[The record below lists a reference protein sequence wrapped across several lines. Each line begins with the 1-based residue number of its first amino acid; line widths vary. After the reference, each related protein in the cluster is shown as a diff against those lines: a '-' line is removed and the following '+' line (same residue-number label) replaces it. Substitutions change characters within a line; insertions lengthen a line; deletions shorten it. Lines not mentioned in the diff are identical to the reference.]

1 MVTILW
7 ILLAYGSYQ
16 IGWQL
21 QLQDP
26 DPKLSDT
33 LQRKCCKW
41 QHLIVFAYLLLFRWA
56 EICQSEQ
63 RDVMQ
68 ITQAYMIGSLLLA
81 AWIDH
86 YIQLIPDMVYVPGL
100 AGGIVWLIYSNPGE
114 DIVINLLIFVAIQMF
129 IFRRLYGGSDCLA
142 YILCAMYLAGCGKDL
157 TDYLLFMLLAVG
169 LELIVQLKNNNIN
182 IKEGKLKQPNRD
194 IRNVFGT
201 EKYAYEELV
210 AEISACFMSE
220 HIQIEQT
227 EEHVN
232 NHKAYI
238 QSWTKALSEKPEMLM
253 KAIRD
258 AEKAANYLEYHA
270 EILSKEE
277 YQETLTLYENEETP
291 TPGNTSEKMVEK
303 TANPITREADL
314 KANGYKLTPALKKH
328 MDRLDQLTGR
338 KNSVKDIYKAY
349 KTHDFHGDPETE
361 KTIKSI
367 GKIFQRQEMQIK
379 SVIPER

>member
-142 YILCAMYLAGCGKDL
+142 YILFNG
-157 TDYLLFMLLAVG
+157 FW
-169 LELIVQLKNNNIN
+169 
-182 IKEGKLKQPNRD
+182 PRD
-194 IRNVFGT
+194 PGIHVYRMR
-201 EKYAYEELV
+201 KKV
-210 AEISACFMSE
+210 AA
-220 HIQIEQT
+220 
-227 EEHVN
+227 
-232 NHKAYI
+232 
-238 QSWTKALSEKPEMLM
+238 
-253 KAIRD
+253 
-258 AEKAANYLEYHA
+258 
-270 EILSKEE
+270 
-277 YQETLTLYENEETP
+277 
-291 TPGNTSEKMVEK
+291 
-303 TANPITREADL
+303 
-314 KANGYKLTPALKKH
+314 
-328 MDRLDQLTGR
+328 TGR
-338 KNSVKDIYKAY
+338 C
-349 KTHDFHGDPETE
+349 
-361 KTIKSI
+361 
-367 GKIFQRQEMQIK
+367 
-379 SVIPER
+379 

>member
-114 DIVINLLIFVAIQMF
+114 DIVINLLILL
-129 IFRRLYGGSDCLA
+129 LYKCLYSGA
-142 YILCAMYLAGCGKDL
+142 Y
-157 TDYLLFMLLAVG
+157 T
-169 LELIVQLKNNNIN
+169 
-182 IKEGKLKQPNRD
+182 
-194 IRNVFGT
+194 
-201 EKYAYEELV
+201 
-210 AEISACFMSE
+210 
-220 HIQIEQT
+220 
-227 EEHVN
+227 
-232 NHKAYI
+232 
-238 QSWTKALSEKPEMLM
+238 
-253 KAIRD
+253 
-258 AEKAANYLEYHA
+258 
-270 EILSKEE
+270 
-277 YQETLTLYENEETP
+277 
-291 TPGNTSEKMVEK
+291 
-303 TANPITREADL
+303 ADL
-314 KANGYKLTPALKKH
+314 IAWH
-328 MDRLDQLTGR
+328 
-338 KNSVKDIYKAY
+338 IYCVPCIWP
-349 KTHDFHGDPETE
+349 DVVR
-361 KTIKSI
+361 I
-367 GKIFQRQEMQIK
+367 
-379 SVIPER
+379 

>member
-1 MVTILW
+1 MAAIR
-7 ILLAYGSYQ
+7 LA
-16 IGWQL
+16 
-21 QLQDP
+21 
-26 DPKLSDT
+26 DT

-182 IKEGKLKQPNRD
+182 IKEGKLKQP
-194 IRNVFGT
+194 
-201 EKYAYEELV
+201 
-210 AEISACFMSE
+210 
-220 HIQIEQT
+220 
-227 EEHVN
+227 
-232 NHKAYI
+232 
-238 QSWTKALSEKPEMLM
+238 KALIPYIAAAML
-253 KAIRD
+253 
-258 AEKAANYLEYHA
+258 
-270 EILSKEE
+270 
-277 YQETLTLYENEETP
+277 
-291 TPGNTSEKMVEK
+291 VW
-303 TANPITREADL
+303 
-314 KANGYKLTPALKKH
+314 
-328 MDRLDQLTGR
+328 RLVVG
-338 KNSVKDIYKAY
+338 
-349 KTHDFHGDPETE
+349 
-361 KTIKSI
+361 
-367 GKIFQRQEMQIK
+367 
-379 SVIPER
+379 